1 MSPHLIQLRAAWTA
15 CQPAPDSPPDPRLDG
30 FDPTAFPARF
40 SAPGSA
46 RLLRHFNSPFRLDP
60 ADRVCLLL
68 VVQGELRGAWLGATP
83 LEFSPL
89 ATDQFPPGTLTQA
102 GQRAWRAEL
111 TPLLQRRNQLVIDL
125 AGPPHGTTGEFSLDQ
140 AQIEIYS
147 PSEKPSSLPAS

>member
-1 MSPHLIQLRAAWTA
+1 
-15 CQPAPDSPPDPRLDG
+15 
-30 FDPTAFPARF
+30 
-40 SAPGSA
+40 

-83 LEFSPL
+83 LAFSPL

-111 TPLLQRRNQLVIDL
+111 TPLLQRRHQLVIDL

-147 PSEKPSSLPAS
+147 PTEKPSSLPAI